1 MDGKTDSVTSVS
13 NGALG
18 DGNNCGLA
26 LTAAKWSTGVDHQ
39 TNYIPII
46 TVGKVLAQRKQCARA
61 EKPEAVNMVS
71 FAENSELS
79 KSSETRM
86 TASVLKQVPN
96 NHKRFKKRQTKKQ
109 PRCLLGQFPVVF

>member
-39 TNYIPII
+39 TIY
-46 TVGKVLAQRKQCARA
+46 R
-61 EKPEAVNMVS
+61 
-71 FAENSELS
+71 
-79 KSSETRM
+79 
-86 TASVLKQVPN
+86 
-96 NHKRFKKRQTKKQ
+96 
-109 PRCLLGQFPVVF
+109 